1 MRREH
6 LFEVERLFEGEVGG
20 GGGGRFLIVDLDNQV
35 VVEVTG
41 GRKLNGS
48 GLVIPGTLRQ

>member
-6 LFEVERLFEGEVGG
+6 LFEVGRLFEGEG